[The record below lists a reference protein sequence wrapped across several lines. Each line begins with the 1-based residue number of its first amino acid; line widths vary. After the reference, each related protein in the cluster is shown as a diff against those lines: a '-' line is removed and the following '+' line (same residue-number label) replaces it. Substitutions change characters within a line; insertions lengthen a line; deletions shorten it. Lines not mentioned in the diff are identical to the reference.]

1 MQKQFIKNIYQE
13 FVYCDPSDHLLKP
26 NNNLTKPEHNCKKCM
41 VKNCPNDQFITIQSD
56 ITGHYSGASAIN
68 CNKVIQNITP
78 MVENIIQ
85 TTPELNQKEN
95 LPINETKTEPKP
107 EKPFIYDEDT
117 FNQIEIRGF
126 ITKDLLR
133 QSLEKGSNLFHIA
146 TELFDELYNKYH
158 EFKEI
163 LHTLTTEFDNTI
175 ECIIETGKELTK
187 KINHIIYQLYLA
199 VMDKRL

>member
-1 MQKQFIKNIYQE
+1 MQKQLIKNIYQE
-13 FVYCDPSDHLLKP
+13 FVYCDPNDHLLKP

-41 VKNCPNDQFITIQSD
+41 VKNCPNDQFIKIQSD
-56 ITGHYSGASAIN
+56 ITGHY
-68 CNKVIQNITP
+68 NKVIQNITP
-78 MVENIIQ
+78 MSENIIQ
-85 TTPELNQKEN
+85 TTPELIQKKN
-95 LPINETKTEPKP
+95 VPINEPESETKHKEV
-107 EKPFIYDEDT
+107 EKYIYDEDT
-117 FNQIEIRGF
+117 FNQIELRGF
-126 ITKDLLR
+126 ITKDLLK
-133 QSLEKGSNLFHIA
+133 QSLEKGSNLFHIGK
-146 TELFDELYNKYH
+146 EIFDELHNKYH

>member
-1 MQKQFIKNIYQE
+1 MQKQFIKNIYKD
-13 FVYCDPSDHLLKP
+13 FVYCDPNDHLLKP
-26 NNNLTKPEHNCKKCM
+26 DNNLTKPECNCKKCM
-41 VKNCPNDQFITIQSD
+41 VKNCPNDQFIKIQSD
-56 ITGHYSGASAIN
+56 ITGHY
-68 CNKVIQNITP
+68 NKVIQNITP
-78 MVENIIQ
+78 MSENIIQ

-95 LPINETKTEPKP
+95 LPINETKTEPEQ

-146 TELFDELYNKYH
+146 TEVFDELYNKYH

-163 LHTLTTEFDNTI
+163 LHTLITEFDNTI

-187 KINHIIYQLYLA
+187 KINHIIYKLYLA
-199 VMDKRL
+199 VMDKKL

>member
-13 FVYCDPSDHLLKP
+13 FVYCDPEDHLLKP
-26 NNNLTKPEHNCKKCM
+26 NNNLTKPEHNCKQSL
-41 VKNCPNDQFITIQSD
+41 VKNDKANVITIQSD

-78 MVENIIQ
+78 MTENKK
-85 TTPELNQKEN
+85 PEL
-95 LPINETKTEPKP
+95 INKTEPEP
-107 EKPFIYDEDT
+107 ETHWVYGSKDPQPMVYDEDT
-117 FNQIEIRGF
+117 FNQIELRGF
-126 ITKDLLR
+126 ITKELLR

-146 TELFDELYNKYH
+146 TEVFDELYNKYH

-187 KINHIIYQLYLA
+187 KINHIIYKLYLA
-199 VMDKRL
+199 VLDKKL

>member
-13 FVYCDPSDHLLKP
+13 FVYCDPEDHLLKP
-26 NNNLTKPEHNCKKCM
+26 NNNLTKPIHNL
-41 VKNCPNDQFITIQSD
+41 KNQTSFNHKPNPINNDEPKVITIQSD

-78 MVENIIQ
+78 IAEN
-85 TTPELNQKEN
+85 N
-95 LPINETKTEPKP
+95 KTEP
-107 EKPFIYDEDT
+107 EKPFIYGSKDPQPMVYDEDT
-117 FNQIEIRGF
+117 FNQIELRGF
-126 ITKDLLR
+126 ITKELLR
-133 QSLEKGSNLFHIA
+133 ESLEKGSNLFHIGK
-146 TELFDELYNKYH
+146 ELFDELHNKYH

-187 KINHIIYQLYLA
+187 KINHIIYKLYLA
-199 VMDKRL
+199 VMNKKL